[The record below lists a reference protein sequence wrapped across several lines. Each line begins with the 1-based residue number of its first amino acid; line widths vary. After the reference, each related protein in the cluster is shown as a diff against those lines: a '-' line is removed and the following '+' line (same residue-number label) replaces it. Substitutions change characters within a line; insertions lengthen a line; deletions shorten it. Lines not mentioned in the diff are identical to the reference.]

1 MNFLFLIELAESAGY
16 NDRLMIPLKY
26 FQSNSSARTAFILA
40 VLLVVMSNV
49 LASFKDLR
57 DLHVQRQKIPY
68 FFSGYIFSGLEG
80 IFKKMKYV
88 SYYTDKS
95 MDSAPYAAQF
105 AQAQY
110 VLAPAVLD
118 LNNTGHEFILFD
130 YIDEKKAFKKMKEL
144 KAIPLK
150 RNKFGII
157 LARVPP
163 KNLPQENH
171 ADISQETSWT
181 EESAP

>member
-1 MNFLFLIELAESAGY
+1 
-16 NDRLMIPLKY
+16 MIPLKY
-26 FQSNSSARTAFILA
+26 FQSFNTAKSRIAFILA
-40 VLLVVMSNV
+40 VLLIVGSNV

-57 DLHVQRQKIPY
+57 DLHIQRQKIPY

-80 IFKKMKYV
+80 IFKKVKYIG
-88 SYYTDKS
+88 YYTDKS

-118 LNNTGHEFILFD
+118 FNNTGHEFILFD
-130 YIDEKKAFKKMKEL
+130 CLDEKNAFKKMKEL
-144 KAIPLK
+144 KAVPLK

-163 KNLPQENH
+163 KNLLQENH
-171 ADISQETSWT
+171 ADIAEETSWT
-181 EESAP
+181 EEPAP